1 MSSQD
6 RPTEPDDPGPPP
18 KPPPVDMDALRVIYQ
33 AAGRLTLDPDLFPP
47 TGLGLVE
54 ALNSVTGR
62 LDRGGPELRAEPER
76 AGRRALYLDAL
87 MALAGQDKKL
97 PTFDGWLDTYR
108 AYAANLAP
116 SMDELVR
123 DQFRRLVDDDGTFDP
138 QAVLDSLHDDHS
150 EFAESLRDVLQ
161 LFGKGVCNIGLVSID
176 GKQAVAIYSELTTEH
191 SVAQLVAWVDPRKWD
206 TWGPALFKEM
216 SVQQP
221 PPESPVLPPPGLEG
235 YTASFREHVD
245 LYGHDL
251 RNELACAYSMG
262 DDVVAMTYDLVDS
275 QGNEVTVDRGFL
287 SATSIDAQRS
297 RLRVLKIIGFSNP
310 GLQAAMLASCPLWT
324 DFIGYAAN
332 HADDIVHGREPA
344 PQTWIDVIC
353 GMLRDDWAKLV
364 CSTTNDYSQ
373 LALELWQEAPT
384 AWSTPG
390 AVVQSGRK
398 LVHQVAQDWA
408 QWWQSSN
415 RVIDALAGGGPTA
428 TAKAGGP
435 VGFAAPPSAPP
446 VGRDTTASGTGSG
459 ASTIIRVTVPPGPG
473 TVTLGA
479 DQFLAIDGTRAY
491 IPGSAVAFTPSMLA
505 GGEDQDVTMTLR
517 LLCDQIGFYVGTLN
531 VGTTATMPVSLYV
544 SGAVKSGA

>member
-1 MSSQD
+1 
-6 RPTEPDDPGPPP
+6 
-18 KPPPVDMDALRVIYQ
+18 
-33 AAGRLTLDPDLFPP
+33 
-47 TGLGLVE
+47 
-54 ALNSVTGR
+54 
-62 LDRGGPELRAEPER
+62 
-76 AGRRALYLDAL
+76 

-310 GLQAAMLASCPLWT
+310 GLQARCWRRARCGPTSSDTRPTTPTTSCTGGNRRRRPGST
-324 DFIGYAAN
+324 SSAGCCATT
-332 HADDIVHGREPA
+332 GRSWSVRPRTTTRSSPSSFGRRRRRPGRRPA
-344 PQTWIDVIC
+344 PS
-353 GMLRDDWAKLV
+353 
-364 CSTTNDYSQ
+364 CS
-373 LALELWQEAPT
+373 
-384 AWSTPG
+384 PG
-390 AVVQSGRK
+390 ASWCTRSPRTGPSGGRGSNRSIDAWPVEDQPRRPRPAVQSASPLRRRHRPSD
-398 LVHQVAQDWA
+398 VTRPQ
-408 QWWQSSN
+408 
-415 RVIDALAGGGPTA
+415 
-428 TAKAGGP
+428 
-435 VGFAAPPSAPP
+435 AAPG
-446 VGRDTTASGTGSG
+446 VGRARSSGSPCHRGL
-459 ASTIIRVTVPPGPG
+459 G
-473 TVTLGA
+473 TVTLGRG
-479 DQFLAIDGTRAY
+479 QFLAIDGTRAY

-505 GGEDQDVTMTLR
+505 GGADQDVTMTLR

-544 SGAVKSGA
+544 SGAVKSGP